1 MTRTTSRPELDS
13 DFARRIWPVLDVQ
26 ARIAKAAAAER
37 RAARSGAAVRLS
49 A

>member
-1 MTRTTSRPELDS
+1 MSTTTRPELDS

-37 RAARSGAAVRLS
+37 RANKTGSAVRLS

>member
-1 MTRTTSRPELDS
+1 MNATATHAELDS
-13 DFARRIWPVLDVQ
+13 AFARRIWPVLDVQ

-37 RAARSGAAVRLS
+37 RAAKTGSAIRLS